1 MYTTLPPIQLDFS
14 LSQDQIT
21 QAQTLVRNFLRK
33 KFFPANNKTVSKTQ
47 DISPE
52 EAITLIKETRN
63 EQSPEEYIKEFK
75 QFQSTL
81 HFTSRAQHA

>member
-33 KFFPANNKTVSKTQ
+33 KFFPTKSTPISKANF
-47 DISPE
+47 SPE
-52 EAITLIKETRN
+52 QIKER
-63 EQSPEEYIKEFK
+63 EQYTKEDAEMIRELRKSP
-75 QFQSTL
+75 
-81 HFTSRAQHA
+81 